1 MQRQHTKRREGKRFC
16 PANVADTGLCHIDM
30 GKSVVNS
37 LNNCK
42 TMSER
47 KHKHF
52 NINESGVDTRKI
64 NVKIGRQLR
73 GEKTVMFTRD
83 KVCQEWRKAMLK

>member
-16 PANVADTGLCHIDM
+16 PANVADAGLCHIDM

-52 NINESGVDTRKI
+52 NINESGVDTRKS
-64 NVKIGRQLR
+64 NMKKGRFLR
-73 GEKTVMFTRD
+73 GKKEL
-83 KVCQEWRKAMLK
+83 CLQEGKSVNNDEGSC